1 MCTVWQSG
9 VSPPVHSTTD
19 STPDSWIQFVTSL
32 QLPAK
37 TGLSR
42 TKQATYIPSLLTSG
56 QQCTLIS
63 YCVADMKV
71 KRSLSMP
78 QPVQGATY
86 SPPSQTRPPVGS
98 EVGRRWPSTPAL
110 ALQVSPSYSQTGT
123 IVIQHRIAIRV
134 YYMERYNYVLVV
146 ILFISNLWNYAN
158 VHINKTLCQSSY
170 WLL

>member
-1 MCTVWQSG
+1 MIRDWINLAVKRTFYRKFEIKLFTHSG
-9 VSPPVHSTTD
+9 GYFWFSNLLWRLV
-19 STPDSWIQFVTSL
+19 
-32 QLPAK
+32 
-37 TGLSR
+37 
-42 TKQATYIPSLLTSG
+42 YILMRCG